1 MNFSEVNAKIS
12 VSQIHGV
19 GVIALRNIK
28 KGCIL
33 FQRRNDLLG
42 VWVKESQIPIDIL
55 QHVTSFCPAVHI
67 YGQRMCFVPKDGF
80 NAKDISFFMNH
91 SLTPNVE
98 EYDSKRIDSGDS
110 FTEFRAATNIS
121 KGEELTINYNSFSVL

>member
-28 KGCIL
+28 KGSIL

-55 QHVTSFCPAVHI
+55 QHVTSFCPVIHI

-91 SLTPNVE
+91 SFTPNVE
-98 EYDSKRIDSGDS
+98 EYDNKSIDSGES
-110 FTEFRAATNIS
+110 FTQFRAATNIV
-121 KGEELTINYNSFSVL
+121 KGEELTINYNSFS